1 MYLLTA
7 IALTCWVCTAIA
19 RPRRPRYGNE
29 VEELVY
35 SQLLGRQ
42 HRVALLALVVTLV
55 AFVAVVVAIPHRIPP
70 SESAV
75 AESRQ
80 VSDVCPLWSGCTEW
94 EHAGYVPLNGATI
107 TARTVAVSV
116 AAPIITQAQ

>member
-1 MYLLTA
+1 MYLLAA
-7 IALTCWVCTAIA
+7 IALTCWLCAIIA

-35 SQLLGRQ
+35 SQLLGRH
-42 HRVALLALVVTLV
+42 HRVALLALVVTCI
-55 AFVAVVVAIPHRIPP
+55 AFVAVVVAIPQRIPP

-75 AESRQ
+75 AEVRQ
-80 VSDVCPLWSGCTEW
+80 DSDVCPLWSGCNEW

-107 TARTVAVSV
+107 TARTVA
-116 AAPIITQAQ
+116 APPSGIDPAGP